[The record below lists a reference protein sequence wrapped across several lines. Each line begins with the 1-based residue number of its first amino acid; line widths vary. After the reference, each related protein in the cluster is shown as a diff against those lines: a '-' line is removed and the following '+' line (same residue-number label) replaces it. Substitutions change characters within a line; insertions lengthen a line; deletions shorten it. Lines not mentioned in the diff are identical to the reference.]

1 MKETPTEETPTAQT
15 EPKDAP
21 EAVMPQEPDPLLVR
35 RQQLQQQLQHT
46 NKQIMEA
53 RQQEALIKDMI
64 TSYTLEAAEVRGA
77 LRENTIQQQ
86 KG

>member
-1 MKETPTEETPTAQT
+1 MKNTTPET
-15 EPKDAP
+15 KS
-21 EAVMPQEPDPLLVR
+21 EAVEAVTPAPMADPIWVR
-35 RQQLQQQLQHT
+35 QKQLQQQLQKV

-64 TSYTLEAAEVRGA
+64 TGYTLEAAELRGA
-77 LRENTIQQQ
+77 MRENAMQQQ